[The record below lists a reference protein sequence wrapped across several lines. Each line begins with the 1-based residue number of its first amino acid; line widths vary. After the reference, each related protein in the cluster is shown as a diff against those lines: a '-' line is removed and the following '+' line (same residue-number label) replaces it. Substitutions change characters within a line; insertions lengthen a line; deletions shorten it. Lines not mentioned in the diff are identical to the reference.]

1 MSYGSYENH
10 AINIRRDINKDYKDK
25 LKRAGELDY
34 ALRVAYDVMEKSDL
48 VNVSVSYWTYQD
60 SVYIHTYVD
69 SFEEAN
75 SLIHSL
81 STGYGR
87 EFKKRA
93 DARLEK
99 ASAMVRHDHGDIKV
113 SVWLNSNSPTCRKVQ
128 VGVKHVEQ
136 PIYEIQC
143 DD

>member
-10 AINIRRDINKDYKDK
+10 AINIRRDINKYYKDK

-48 VNVSVSYWTYQD
+48 VNVSVSYWAWED

-87 EFKKRA
+87 ESK
-93 DARLEK
+93 
-99 ASAMVRHDHGDIKV
+99 
-113 SVWLNSNSPTCRKVQ
+113 SVPTQDWRKLVPWLGMTM
-128 VGVKHVEQ
+128 
-136 PIYEIQC
+136 EILKC
-143 DD
+143 MFG